1 MDYQKVVEGI
11 FIERPNRFIARIMLP
26 EGETIAHVKNTGRC
40 WELLIPGVRVCLEDH
55 GENTTRK
62 TRYSLISVWKG
73 DMLINMDSQVPNAV
87 AADALEKGLITQ
99 LPKVDLIKREKTF
112 GDSRFDIYYERG
124 EQKGFLEVKGVTLE
138 EDGIARFP
146 DAPTIRGTKHIMELI
161 KAKKEGYKASI
172 LFLVQMKG
180 PVLFEPNKKMD
191 PEFAEAVQLAAKK
204 GVQILVYDSV
214 VTPNSITIGKPIN
227 NYAVR

>member
-11 FIERPNRFIARIMLP
+11 FIERPNRFIARVKLP
-26 EGETIAHVKNTGRC
+26 EGEAIAHVKNTGRC
-40 WELLIPGVRVCLEDH
+40 RELLIPGVRVYLEDH
-55 GENTTRK
+55 GNGTLRK

-99 LPKVDLIKREKTF
+99 LPKVNLIKREKIF

-138 EDGIARFP
+138 EDGIAMFP
-146 DAPTIRGTKHIMELI
+146 DAPTIRGTKHIIELI
-161 KAKKEGYKASI
+161 KAKKEGYEASI
-172 LFLVQMKG
+172 LFLIQMKG
-180 PVLFEPNKKMD
+180 PVSFEPNRSMD
-191 PEFAEAVQLAAKK
+191 PGFAGAVELAKRS
-204 GVQILVYDSV
+204 GVRILAYDSI
-214 VTPNSITIGKPIN
+214 VTPNTISIGKSLSK
-227 NYAVR
+227 

>member
-11 FIERPNRFIARIMLP
+11 FIERPNRFIARVKLP
-26 EGETIAHVKNTGRC
+26 EGEAITHVKNTGRC
-40 WELLIPGVRVCLEDH
+40 RELLIPGVRVYLEDH
-55 GENTTRK
+55 GNGTLRK

-99 LPKVDLIKREKTF
+99 LPKVDLIKREKIF

-138 EDGIARFP
+138 EDGIAMFP
-146 DAPTIRGTKHIMELI
+146 DAPTIRGTKHIIELI
-161 KAKKEGYKASI
+161 KAKKEGYEASI
-172 LFLVQMKG
+172 LFLIQMKG
-180 PVLFEPNKKMD
+180 PVSFEPNRSMD
-191 PEFAEAVQLAAKK
+191 PGFAGAVELAKRS
-204 GVQILVYDSV
+204 GVRILAYDSI
-214 VTPNSITIGKPIN
+214 VTPNTISIGKSLSK
-227 NYAVR
+227 

>member
-1 MDYQKVVEGI
+1 MDYQKIVEGI
-11 FIERPNRFIARIMLP
+11 FIERPNRFVARIILP
-26 EGETIAHVKNTGRC
+26 EGEVTAHVKNTGRC
-40 WELLIPGVRVCLEDH
+40 RELLIPGVRVYLEDH
-55 GENTTRK
+55 GDNTTRK

-146 DAPTIRGTKHIMELI
+146 DAPTIRGVKHIMELI
-161 KAKKEGYKASI
+161 KAKDEGYEASI
-172 LFLVQMKG
+172 LFLIQMKG
-180 PVLFEPNKKMD
+180 PSSFEPNRSMD
-191 PEFAEAVQLAAKK
+191 PGFADAIELAKLS
-204 GVQILVYDSV
+204 GVKILAYDSI
-214 VTPNSITIGKPIN
+214 VTPNTISIGKSVKN
-227 NYAVR
+227 

>member
-11 FIERPNRFIARIMLP
+11 FIERPNRFIARVMLP
-26 EGETIAHVKNTGRC
+26 EGEAIAHVKNTGRC
-40 WELLIPGVRVCLEDH
+40 RELLIPGARVYLEDH

-87 AADALEKGLITQ
+87 AADALKKGLITE
-99 LPKVDLIKREKTF
+99 LPRADLIKREKTF
-112 GDSRFDIYYERG
+112 GDSRFDIYYEG
-124 EQKGFLEVKGVTLE
+124 GGQKGFLEVKGVTLE

-161 KAKKEGYKASI
+161 KAKKDGYEASI
-172 LFLVQMKG
+172 LFLIQMKG
-180 PVLFEPNKKMD
+180 PASFEPNRSMD
-191 PEFAEAVQLAAKK
+191 PSFADAVELATRS
-204 GVQILVYDSV
+204 GVRVLAYDSI
-214 VTPNSITIGKPIN
+214 VTRNTISFGKSLKK
-227 NYAVR
+227 

>member
-40 WELLIPGVRVCLEDH
+40 RELLIPGVRVYLEDH

-73 DMLINMDSQVPNAV
+73 DMLINMDSQVPNDV
-87 AADALEKGLITQ
+87 AADAMQRGLITE
-99 LPKVDLIKREKTF
+99 LPRADLIKREKTF
-112 GDSRFDIYYERG
+112 GDSRFDIYYESG
-124 EQKGFLEVKGVTLE
+124 GQKGFLEVKGVTLE

-161 KAKKEGYKASI
+161 KAKKDGYEASI
-172 LFLVQMKG
+172 LFLIQMSG
-180 PVLFEPNKKMD
+180 PVSFEPNISMD
-191 PEFAEAVQLAAKK
+191 PGFADAVELAKSS
-204 GVQILVYDSV
+204 GVRVLAYDSI
-214 VTPNSITIGKPIN
+214 VTPNTISIGKSLKK
-227 NYAVR
+227 